1 MNKVVYVLLVF
12 LVIAL
17 ISLLWDGCKKE
28 KEREALIGQLSEYKI
43 KDKVFRSER
52 QKDSSLIVT
61 QKQTIMSQDEA
72 IKLGLLEVDKRIKE
86 VENQL
91 QAKINVIIKEKD
103 VPFIPNG
110 YADTSGWVRNDK
122 GEVIKTDSISVPQ
135 DFALNE
141 KWFQIAGTVKK
152 TGLKLDSI
160 KLPSKFTVTQGKEK
174 SGFLNLGRTSV
185 VQVKIDNPYIDV
197 SALNN
202 IKVKKNKSIFSSPF
216 FYLGIGVAGGILLVK

>member
-1 MNKVVYVLLVF
+1 MNKVFYVAFGFLILV
-12 LVIAL
+12 L
-17 ISLLWDGCKKE
+17 ISLLWDSCNKD
-28 KEREALIGQLSEYKI
+28 KERKELMNQLSEYQI
-43 KDKVFRSER
+43 KEKVFRSER

-61 QKQTIMSQDEA
+61 QNQTIMSKDEA

-86 VENQL
+86 VESQL
-91 QAKINVIIKEKD
+91 QAKINVVVTEKD

-110 YADTSGWVRNDK
+110 YADTTGWVRDDK
-122 GEVIKTDSISVPQ
+122 GQVIRTDSISVPQ

-141 KWFQIAGTVKK
+141 KWFQISGTVKK
-152 TGLKLDSI
+152 SGLLLDSI

-197 SALNN
+197 SSLSN
-202 IKVKKNKSIFSSPF
+202 IKVKKKKSVFNSPF
-216 FYLGIGVAGGILLVK
+216 FYLGVGVAGGFLLKK